1 MWKFSFVV
9 RLKYENH
16 TIRVKTSHVSRF
28 VCIERSEFDW
38 SRQMP
43 IKLRDVDVI
52 DRLVQIRYHICE
64 IEVDIRY
71 KRNLM
76 NTEEIQFRKSD

>member
-1 MWKFSFVV
+1 
-9 RLKYENH
+9 
-16 TIRVKTSHVSRF
+16 
-28 VCIERSEFDW
+28 
-38 SRQMP
+38 MP